1 MKMGQSTDQSSAS
14 DNELVQQ
21 AVTGNHDALESLLN
35 RCSPPVERKLSSEIG
50 LQWRSVLDVEDVMQ
64 VTFLEVFLN
73 IKSLEVHDIDTF
85 RAWLWKIAR
94 NNLRDAIRGLQA
106 DKRPQPQDRKH
117 APSDISPIQ
126 TLALIHDTGTSVTG
140 KAARGEANS
149 RIESALKK
157 LPDDYATVIRLF
169 DLEGLNGPQV
179 ADQIDRTRGAVH
191 MLRARAIDRL
201 KQILGRESMFFSNT

>member
-1 MKMGQSTDQSSAS
+1 
-14 DNELVQQ
+14 
-21 AVTGNHDALESLLN
+21 
-35 RCSPPVERKLSSEIG
+35 
-50 LQWRSVLDVEDVMQ
+50 
-64 VTFLEVFLN
+64 
-73 IKSLEVHDIDTF
+73 
-85 RAWLWKIAR
+85 
-94 NNLRDAIRGLQA
+94 
-106 DKRPQPQDRKH
+106 
-117 APSDISPIQ
+117 
-126 TLALIHDTGTSVTG
+126 LALIHDTGTSVTG